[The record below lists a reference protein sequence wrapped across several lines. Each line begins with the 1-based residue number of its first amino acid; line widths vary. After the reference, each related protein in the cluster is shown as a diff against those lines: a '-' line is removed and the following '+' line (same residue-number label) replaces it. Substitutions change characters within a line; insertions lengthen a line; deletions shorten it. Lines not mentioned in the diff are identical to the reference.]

1 MWHRRRLL
9 IPTSSYP
16 RDESDGTA
24 HFVAAL
30 SEACAAAGAQ
40 CRVVTPARKGIRPGI
55 AWERGVEVVRFATPA
70 ARGRLSLVDD
80 AGLPARFR
88 RGPLSFAALTPAY
101 LSAFATALRQAR
113 FRPHAD
119 VDDAVVAH
127 WLVPAGWLA
136 AYLPGLPAR
145 RIAVAHSSDVAWLER
160 MPGGAAQARA
170 LAARVRIGATSVAL
184 AERLAHLGVAS
195 ADLRLGVALPDPV
208 HVTSRGA
215 AEPPR
220 LCTLSRLVRGK
231 GLHRALEVAARSPG
245 RRLTILGDG
254 PLRPELIRQAHELGV
269 ELHAP
274 GMVRGATKAAALG
287 AHDVLLFLPA
297 SDGGFGRED
306 NLPIAVVEALGA
318 GMGVVASEIPALRA
332 WLADCRAVRLLD
344 GREGGPDVDVAA
356 AAAAALGRI
365 PTAERVAAAHAAAQ
379 PFAMPAALDR
389 LDAALRA

>member
-9 IPTSSYP
+9 IPSSSYP

-30 SEACAAAGAQ
+30 SEACAAAGAH
-40 CRVVTPARKGIRPGI
+40 CRVVTPARKGTRPGI

-88 RGPLSFAALTPAY
+88 RGPVSFAALTPAY
-101 LSAFATALRQAR
+101 MGAFATAIQQAR

-127 WLVPAGWLA
+127 WLVPTGWLA
-136 AYLPGLPAR
+136 AYLPGLPER
-145 RIAVAHSSDVAWLER
+145 RIAVAHSSDVTWLER

-170 LAARVRIGATSVAL
+170 LAARVQIGATSAAL
-184 AERLAHLGVAS
+184 AERLARLGVAS
-195 ADLRLGVALPDPV
+195 ADLRLGVALPDPARPAD
-208 HVTSRGA
+208 HATA
-215 AEPPR
+215 TPPR

-231 GLHRALEVAARSPG
+231 GLRRAIEVAARSPG
-245 RRLTILGDG
+245 RTLTILGDG
-254 PLRPELIRQAHELGV
+254 PLRPELHGHARELGV
-269 ELHAP
+269 ALHAP
-274 GMVRGATKAAALG
+274 GMVRGASKAAALA

-297 SDGGFGRED
+297 TDGGFGRED

-318 GMGVVASEIPALRA
+318 GMAVVASELPALQA

-344 GREGGPDVDVAA
+344 GREGGPDVDIAA

-365 PTAERVAAAHAAAQ
+365 PSSERVAAAHAAAQ